1 MIYLCVPRESVAIM
15 LSLNRKTPMDASQPQ
30 LMSVAQALEILPV
43 SREFLYRQIKIGRVP
58 SYRLGRKVMLDLSE
72 VLSVMRQSQGES
84 GNANDCQIQ

>member
-1 MIYLCVPRESVAIM
+1 M
-15 LSLNRKTPMDASQPQ
+15 LNLNREAPVDTRQPQ

-72 VLSVMRQSQGES
+72 VLSAMRQGQGES
-84 GNANDCQIQ
+84 GNANNCQIQGARWNDA